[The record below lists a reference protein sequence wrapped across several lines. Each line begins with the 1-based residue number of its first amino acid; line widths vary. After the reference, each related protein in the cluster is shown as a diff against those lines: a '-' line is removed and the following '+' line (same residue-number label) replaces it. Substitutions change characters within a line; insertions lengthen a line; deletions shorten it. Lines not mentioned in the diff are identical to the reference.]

1 MRRKPYTQAG
11 IRRRPCFRCGRP
23 SHYQWQ
29 VCADNNVY
37 RTICRRCD
45 ILLNKL
51 VLRFMRDPDREQ
63 KIAQYVKRVAN
74 ETQT

>member
-1 MRRKPYTQAG
+1 MRTRPYSQAG
-11 IRRRPCFRCGRP
+11 IRRLPCFRCGRP
-23 SHYQWQ
+23 SEYQWQ

-37 RTICRRCD
+37 RPICKRCD

-63 KIAQYVKRVAN
+63 KIAQYVKRITKPTN
-74 ETQT
+74 